1 MNGCRVCTEPV
12 SQSLSENFHSM
23 VGAEVTRLQMLWKLP
38 GLAVDE
44 VDLLTS
50 TPTFQT
56 RSQRDFARAFA

>member
-1 MNGCRVCTEPV
+1 
-12 SQSLSENFHSM
+12 
-23 VGAEVTRLQMLWKLP
+23 MLWKLP
-38 GLAVDE
+38 GLEIEE